1 MDHKLCFHD
10 GSTRRNK
17 KIIII
22 LKNRLSKS
30 LITRLPFVQSDVFCA
45 LCICNGVAKSY
56 RCEDQA
62 LEINRKVCGGGG
74 SFGVD
79 MRGESLQK

>member
-1 MDHKLCFHD
+1 METICDPCSEK
-10 GSTRRNK
+10 NK
-17 KIIII
+17 
-22 LKNRLSKS
+22 RLG
-30 LITRLPFVQSDVFCA
+30 
-45 LCICNGVAKSY
+45 GVAKGY

-62 LEINRKVCGGGG
+62 LEINRKVCVGG